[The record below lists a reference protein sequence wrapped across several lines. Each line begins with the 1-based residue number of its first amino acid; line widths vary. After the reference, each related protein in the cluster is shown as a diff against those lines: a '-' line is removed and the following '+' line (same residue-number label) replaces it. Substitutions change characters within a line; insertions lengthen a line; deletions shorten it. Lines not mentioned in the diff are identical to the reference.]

1 MVQQD
6 TIRIGLS
13 NLVAFTLKTD
23 TTGTLAYGEPF
34 RIAPAVSASI
44 SPETSDDSFYADDI
58 ALISNRTISS
68 ITVELE
74 TADIPDEVQAK
85 LLGLQIDENGVL
97 HDNINAQ
104 APQVALAFRS
114 LKSNGKYKYVV
125 LYKGAFGVGED
136 EYQTKEESAT
146 FQTTSITATFLPTV
160 NNGDWRV
167 SVNEDSPSVQQ
178 ETVDAWF
185 DEVYGAVSTD
195 PAPDPEV

>member
-23 TTGTLAYGEPF
+23 TAGTLSYGAPF

-44 SPETSDDSFYADDI
+44 TPETSDDSFYADDI

-104 APQVALAFRS
+104 APQIALAFRS

-125 LYKGAFGVGED
+125 LYRGAFGVGED

-146 FQTTSITATFLPTV
+146 FQTTTISATFLPTV
-160 NNGDWRV
+160 HNGDWRV
-167 SVNEDSPSVQQ
+167 SVNEDSPQVKQ
-178 ETVDAWF
+178 EVVESWF
-185 DEVYGAVSTD
+185 EEVYGATSTD
-195 PAPDPEV
+195 KVAPGK

>member
-23 TTGTLAYGEPF
+23 TTGTLAYGAPF

-44 SPETSDDSFYADDI
+44 TPETSDDSFYADDI

-85 LLGLQIDENGVL
+85 LLGLQIDEKGVL

-114 LKSNGKYKYVV
+114 LKSNGKYKYVI

-160 NNGDWRV
+160 HNGDWRV
-167 SVNEDSPSVQQ
+167 SINEDSPSADQ
-178 ETVDAWF
+178 ETINAWF
-185 DEVYGAVSTD
+185 TDVYGATSTD
-195 PAPDPEV
+195 TEPPAA

>member
-23 TTGTLAYGEPF
+23 TAGTLSYGAPF

-44 SPETSDDSFYADDI
+44 TPETSDDSFYADDI

-104 APQVALAFRS
+104 APQIALAFRS

-125 LYKGAFGVGED
+125 LYRGAFGVGED

-146 FQTTSITATFLPTV
+146 FQTTTISATFLPTV
-160 NNGDWRV
+160 HNGDWRV
-167 SVNEDSPSVQQ
+167 SVNEDSPSVKQDV
-178 ETVDAWF
+178 VDAWF
-185 DEVYGAVSTD
+185 EEVYGATSTD
-195 PAPDPEV
+195 AAEGAGS

>member
-1 MVQQD
+1 MGQQD

-13 NLVAFTLKTD
+13 NLVAFILKTD
-23 TTGTLAYGEPF
+23 SSGALSYGAPF

-44 SPETSDDSFYADDI
+44 TPETSDDSFYADDI

-104 APQVALAFRS
+104 APQVALAFKS

-136 EYQTKEESAT
+136 EYQTKKESAT

-160 NNGDWRV
+160 KNGDWRV
-167 SVNEDSPSVQQ
+167 SVNEDSPLVKQ
-178 ETVDAWF
+178 EVVDAWF
-185 DEVYGAVSTD
+185 DEVYGATSTD
-195 PAPDPEV
+195 PVLAP

>member
-1 MVQQD
+1 MAQQD

-23 TTGTLAYGEPF
+23 SAGVLAYGPPF

-44 SPETSDDSFYADDI
+44 TPETSDDSFYADDI

-85 LLGLQIDENGVL
+85 LLGLQIDSNGVL

-114 LKSNGKYKYVV
+114 LKSNGKYKYVI
-125 LYKGAFGVGED
+125 LYKGAFGIGED
-136 EYQTKEESAT
+136 EYQTQEESAT
-146 FQTTSITATFLPTV
+146 FQTTSITATFLPTIK
-160 NNGDWRV
+160 NGDWRV
-167 SVNEDSPSVQQ
+167 SVNEDSPLVKQ
-178 ETVDAWF
+178 EVVDAWF
-185 DEVYGAVSTD
+185 DKVYGATSTD
-195 PAPDPEV
+195 PVPNRP

>member
-1 MVQQD
+1 MAQQD

-23 TTGTLAYGEPF
+23 SAGVLSYGPPF

-44 SPETSDDSFYADDI
+44 TPETSDDSFYADDI

-85 LLGLQIDENGVL
+85 LLGLQIDSNGVL

-125 LYKGAFGVGED
+125 LYKGAFGIGED
-136 EYQTKEESAT
+136 EYQTQEESAT
-146 FQTTSITATFLPTV
+146 FQTTSITATFLPTIK
-160 NNGDWRV
+160 NGDWRV
-167 SVNEDSPSVQQ
+167 SVNEDSPLVKQ
-178 ETVDAWF
+178 EVVDSWF
-185 DEVYGAVSTD
+185 DKVYGATSTD
-195 PAPDPEV
+195 PASNRP

>member
-1 MVQQD
+1 MTQQD

-23 TTGTLAYGEPF
+23 TAGTLSYGAPF

-44 SPETSDDSFYADDI
+44 TPETSDDSFYADDI

-85 LLGLQIDENGVL
+85 LLGLQIDDNGVL

-104 APQVALAFRS
+104 APQIALAFRS

-125 LYKGAFGVGED
+125 LYRGAFGVGED

-146 FQTTSITATFLPTV
+146 FQTTTISATFLPTV
-160 NNGDWRV
+160 HNGDWRV
-167 SVNEDSPSVQQ
+167 SVNEDSPQVKQ
-178 ETVDAWF
+178 EVVESWF
-185 DEVYGAVSTD
+185 NEVYGATSTD
-195 PAPDPEV
+195 AAEGAGA

>member
-1 MVQQD
+1 MAQQD

-23 TTGTLAYGEPF
+23 TTGTLSYGAPF

-44 SPETSDDSFYADDI
+44 TPETSDDSFYADDI

-160 NNGDWRV
+160 HNGDWRV
-167 SVNEDSPSVQQ
+167 SVNEDSPQVNQ

-185 DEVYGAVSTD
+185 NKVYGATSTD
-195 PAPDPEV
+195 EATPGK

>member
-1 MVQQD
+1 MAQQD

-23 TTGTLAYGEPF
+23 TTGTLSYGAPF

-44 SPETSDDSFYADDI
+44 TPETSDDSFYADDI

-160 NNGDWRV
+160 HNGDWRV
-167 SVNEDSPSVQQ
+167 SVNEDSPQVNQ

-185 DEVYGAVSTD
+185 TKVYGATSTD
-195 PAPDPEV
+195 EATPGK

>member
-1 MVQQD
+1 MAQQD

-23 TTGTLAYGEPF
+23 TTGTLAYGAPF

-44 SPETSDDSFYADDI
+44 TPETSDDSFYADDI

-85 LLGLQIDENGVL
+85 LLGLQIDEKGVL

-160 NNGDWRV
+160 HNGDWRV
-167 SVNEDSPSVQQ
+167 SINEDSPSADQA
-178 ETVDAWF
+178 TIDAWF
-185 DEVYGAVSTD
+185 TDVYGSTSTD
-195 PAPDPEV
+195 TVAGGK

>member
-13 NLVAFTLKTD
+13 NLVAFILKKDTKDTLS
-23 TTGTLAYGEPF
+23 YGAPF

-44 SPETSDDSFYADDI
+44 TPETSDDSFYADDI

-125 LYKGAFGVGED
+125 LYRGAFGVGED

-146 FQTTSITATFLPTV
+146 FQTTTISATFLPTV
-160 NNGDWRV
+160 HNGDWRV
-167 SVNEDSPSVQQ
+167 SVNEDSPQVNQ

-185 DEVYGAVSTD
+185 EEVYGATSTD
-195 PAPDPEV
+195 AAPTE

>member
-1 MVQQD
+1 MAQQD

-23 TTGTLAYGEPF
+23 NTGVLAYGAPF

-44 SPETSDDSFYADDI
+44 TPETSDDSFYADDI

-85 LLGLQIDENGVL
+85 LLGLQIDANGVL

-136 EYQTKEESAT
+136 EYQTQEESAT
-146 FQTTSITATFLPTV
+146 FQTTTITATFLPTIK
-160 NNGDWRV
+160 NGDWRV
-167 SVNEDSPSVQQ
+167 SVNEDSPLVKQ
-178 ETVDAWF
+178 EVVDAWF
-185 DEVYGAVSTD
+185 DKVYGATSTD
-195 PAPDPEV
+195 PVSNRP

>member
-23 TTGTLAYGEPF
+23 TAGTLSYGAPF

-44 SPETSDDSFYADDI
+44 TPETSDDSFYADDI

-104 APQVALAFRS
+104 APQIALAFRS

-125 LYKGAFGVGED
+125 LYRGAFGVGED

-146 FQTTSITATFLPTV
+146 FQTTTISATFLPTV
-160 NNGDWRV
+160 HNGDWRV
-167 SVNEDSPSVQQ
+167 SVNEDSPQVNQ

-185 DEVYGAVSTD
+185 TEVYGATSTD
-195 PAPDPEV
+195 EAAPGK

>member
-23 TTGTLAYGEPF
+23 TAGTLSYGAPF

-44 SPETSDDSFYADDI
+44 TPETSDDSFYADDI

-104 APQVALAFRS
+104 APQIALAFRS

-125 LYKGAFGVGED
+125 LYRGAFGVGED

-146 FQTTSITATFLPTV
+146 FQTTTISATFLPTV
-160 NNGDWRV
+160 HNGDWRV
-167 SVNEDSPSVQQ
+167 SVNEDSPQVKQ
-178 ETVDAWF
+178 EVVESWF
-185 DEVYGAVSTD
+185 EEVYGATSTD
-195 PAPDPEV
+195 KVTPGK

>member
-1 MVQQD
+1 MAQQD

-23 TTGTLAYGEPF
+23 TTGTLAYGVPF

-44 SPETSDDSFYADDI
+44 TPESSDDSFYADDI

-85 LLGLQIDENGVL
+85 LLGLQIDEKGVL

-104 APQVALAFRS
+104 PPQVALAFRS
-114 LKSNGKYKYVV
+114 LKSNGKYKYVI

-167 SVNEDSPSVQQ
+167 SINEDSPSADQA
-178 ETVDAWF
+178 TIDAWF
-185 DEVYGAVSTD
+185 TDVYGSTSTD
-195 PAPDPEV
+195 TEPAA

>member
-1 MVQQD
+1 MAQQD

-13 NLVAFTLKTD
+13 NLVAFILKTD
-23 TTGTLAYGEPF
+23 TSGTLSYGAPF

-44 SPETSDDSFYADDI
+44 TPETSDDSFYADDI

-85 LLGLQIDENGVL
+85 LLGLQIDEKGVL

-125 LYKGAFGVGED
+125 LYRGAFGVGED

-146 FQTTSITATFLPTV
+146 FQTTTISATFLPTV
-160 NNGDWRV
+160 HNGDWRV
-167 SVNEDSPSVQQ
+167 SINEDSPSADQA
-178 ETVDAWF
+178 TIDTWF
-185 DEVYGAVSTD
+185 TDVYGATSTD
-195 PAPDPEV
+195 TEPAG

>member
-23 TTGTLAYGEPF
+23 TVGTLSYGAPF

-44 SPETSDDSFYADDI
+44 TPETSDDSFYADDI

-104 APQVALAFRS
+104 APQIALAFRS

-125 LYKGAFGVGED
+125 LYRGAFGVGED

-146 FQTTSITATFLPTV
+146 FQTTTISATFLPTV
-160 NNGDWRV
+160 HNGDWRV
-167 SVNEDSPSVQQ
+167 SVNEDSPQVKQ
-178 ETVDAWF
+178 EVVESWF
-185 DEVYGAVSTD
+185 EEVYGSTSTD
-195 PAPDPEV
+195 PVSAG

>member
-1 MVQQD
+1 MAQQD

-13 NLVAFTLKTD
+13 NLVAFILKTD
-23 TTGTLAYGEPF
+23 TAGTLSYGAPF

-44 SPETSDDSFYADDI
+44 TPETSDDSFYADDI

-85 LLGLQIDENGVL
+85 LLGLQIDEKGVL

-125 LYKGAFGVGED
+125 LYRGAFGVGED

-146 FQTTSITATFLPTV
+146 FQTTTISATFLPTV
-160 NNGDWRV
+160 HNGDWRV
-167 SVNEDSPSVQQ
+167 SINEDSPSADQA
-178 ETVDAWF
+178 TIDAWF
-185 DEVYGAVSTD
+185 TDVYGATSTD
-195 PAPDPEV
+195 TVPAG